1 METQETTQS
10 VKKDNNKIYLL
21 LIVVLALFTTNA
33 ILFFRNKNAQE
44 QVVQLGD
51 EKALMQ
57 KELDKVEAELDKVN
71 NDYTLLNEQLQQKQ
85 EEARQK
91 INELREALRQNE
103 LTKRELTAAQQEVK
117 ELRDFVNKYLAEIEE
132 LKKQNSGL
140 IIQRDSLQTAY
151 RTENERATNLEQQNK
166 ELDKKVRTAASLKI
180 AYLKINPIR
189 IRSNGRA
196 SNTSRAANAQQL
208 KISFK
213 LQQNDLA
220 ERGLHTVYLRIMDPN
235 GNLILTETGSMTLIS
250 GEELPYSYKS
260 AIDFVNDSNKINTII
275 WANKGAFSKGVYDI
289 VLYAD
294 GFVIGSGKV
303 TLK

>member
-1 METQETTQS
+1 METQETNQS

-33 ILFFRNKNAQE
+33 ILFFRNKNAQ
-44 QVVQLGD
+44 QKVVQLSD

-151 RTENERATNLEQQNK
+151 RTENERAANLEQQNK
-166 ELDKKVRTAASLKI
+166 LLDKKVRTAAALKI

-235 GNLILTETGSMTLIS
+235 GNLILTETGSMSLIS

-260 AIDFVNDSNKINTII
+260 AIDFVNDSSKINTIV